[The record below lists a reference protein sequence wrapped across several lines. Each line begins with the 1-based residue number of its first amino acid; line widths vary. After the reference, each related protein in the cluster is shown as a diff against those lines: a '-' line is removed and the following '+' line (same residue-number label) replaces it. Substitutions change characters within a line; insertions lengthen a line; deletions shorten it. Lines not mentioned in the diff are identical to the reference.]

1 MLVRGLSQG
10 KFEDPSVGHFW
21 WRSRSSGS
29 NSGVWCVSIYYFLPP
44 NLLLRHLLHTRVVV
58 MFVLSWKNCGASN
71 YSSIEYVRDMTFFSA
86 FLGFRMARMSTFL
99 RSLIHFRWVTT
110 KEYDRIM
117 AVRRFWFDLFEKLHF
132 SSEKVNFNLKNF
144 DLFHTGIK
152 NIDGSLYKIASNC
165 LNVFYYVLYITF
177 QAYLFALQKKR
188 IFFSCDIIA

>member
-1 MLVRGLSQG
+1 
-10 KFEDPSVGHFW
+10 
-21 WRSRSSGS
+21 
-29 NSGVWCVSIYYFLPP
+29 
-44 NLLLRHLLHTRVVV
+44 

>member
-1 MLVRGLSQG
+1 
-10 KFEDPSVGHFW
+10 
-21 WRSRSSGS
+21 
-29 NSGVWCVSIYYFLPP
+29 
-44 NLLLRHLLHTRVVV
+44 
-58 MFVLSWKNCGASN
+58 MFVLSWKNCGASK
-71 YSSIEYVRDMTFFSA
+71 YSSIEEVRYEIEIFLFYF

-117 AVRRFWFDLFEKLHF
+117 AVRRFWFDLFEKIHF

-177 QAYLFALQKKR
+177 QAYLFALQKR
-188 IFFSCDIIA
+188 IFLFMRYHCIIFRHIFTVSLVKKKKRERIFYRSNVWLWWSFISIQNTTNKKSVWGGLK